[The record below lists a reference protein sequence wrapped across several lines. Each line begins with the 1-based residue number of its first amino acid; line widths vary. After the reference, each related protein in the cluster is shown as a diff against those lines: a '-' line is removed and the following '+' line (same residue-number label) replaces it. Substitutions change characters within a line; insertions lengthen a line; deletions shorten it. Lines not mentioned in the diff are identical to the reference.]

1 MSMTNPIPNPTKTP
15 AQELADNIDALH
27 ANGYGF
33 LDVPT
38 QVAIASSGNPSSVQF
53 AIADQ
58 IKQASASNAAA
69 VDHFYSDAQ
78 QARTPSLVQQA
89 TTAIK
94 GHFGGKLLA
103 VDHVSEIQQQ
113 MIKAGYAPK
122 DAKVTGIWTP
132 EWTALASKANY
143 AELTKPG
150 TGNAPAKSTV
160 QHILGALS
168 LSQNANVLLQ
178 VVKSTPRSVLQLIG
192 DATAVATG
200 DEGTGR
206 AIAQLGAKPE
216 NRTTTKEYAK
226 DLYTV
231 GRTFNDLM
239 TVLTFLPMARVA
251 VGAKAAATTAKTGA
265 VLSAAEVAP
274 KYTLLNSIVAAQEA
288 GTTSVVNVSAKAF
301 LNKPILKQLYWG
313 FEKGVAPAIAKSA
326 PIQMAVRDT
335 VAQRLRLPA
344 VRAANQFGLTVLGRG
359 LQEQGI
365 ALAESKV
372 GDEEGPLTSTV
383 YGVAPISGALAHA
396 LDVFAIQMNPGTVT
410 SKAASAKDIVG
421 DTAKAG
427 AAFRNALDDM
437 GALVAWQKANPELD
451 YAEVVSNVIA
461 RGGDET
467 DILKTIGQQVNEIAT
482 QQAMMELRNPLILEG
497 KWGTMNAAEK
507 ETWGLTTRN
516 QIYADAGNPNGLLAQ
531 ARQSL
536 VADQNALETGFRA
549 IGASAAG
556 DVHAISKAGKGTSRF
571 EQQVEANSI
580 MDKIINSENSQYFIT
595 PELLTKMTTQQVP
608 KVEEILTARKA
619 EPIITGTP
627 EEINAA
633 QKVLDDA
640 TKALNK
646 AKAAAKKA
654 GLEVEGVYKPITQAD
669 IKKGIVTAAQ
679 QNAFDAYNAA
689 YRAEREARL
698 AMNKVNPKP
707 PSEFVVPTA
716 EIAKEAEAVNK
727 AGSIGIARVET
738 LTKIG
743 ANKLFNNLGE
753 KLRAAKTPQETA
765 AVRTEIAN
773 VLLNEFGYD
782 VYKLGAYD
790 ASKLLGVLGTEA
802 DKLASDLFVVRDAPK
817 EFLDTIARLKELG
830 YKPVIGTDIGHT
842 YNPAA
847 QFTDLGTSEIKTIS
861 KIASKFGLSPRL
873 SNSKAVSARARVEL
887 DRTIQ
892 AGIDSGKI
900 EPFPSFNADRLI
912 TYIRSEAEKEV
923 KLTWGQEQVLLS
935 SRKMGQYDIPI
946 KRLMEA
952 EGYTETQ
959 AWNAILEAKRTELG
973 FREIPYQD
981 LMRILTKP
989 LDEDVALMMGLDKGT
1004 PFMSEE
1010 SAKNTIQA
1018 IWKARMNVPS
1028 EMIGGIAKVE
1038 DWLYAGLGIGN
1049 KFSGQTGI
1057 KLASVP
1063 SYLFNLRSRVRY
1075 QLSPLFAYRRMF
1087 KTAAKG
1093 ITENIPPTM
1102 YPESK
1107 MEEMGI
1113 YAQAKKIHE
1122 RIFPEDATKN
1132 AFLDE
1137 AERVIRETDFYNLYN
1152 TRAAEEWASY
1162 WLAKQGF
1169 SDAEIAT
1176 KIENVMGYGERTGAE
1191 RTVNAIFFPFSFNKT
1206 VARQFGAYLLTHPG
1220 QVMLTQ
1226 AIIDFYDKHEGPKL
1240 FKWIDENLPI
1250 IKEVHKLNPL
1260 EHGVG
1265 LGGYGGINAPYFQAV
1280 VDLLAPKMIDYGTT
1294 KHNNDVMS
1302 TLNKYIPA
1310 VKEFSDLF
1318 MTKEGKPG
1326 EGEVWASLKTLV
1338 NFGEE
1343 GAAKISGSKETL
1355 ISPRQHKNMPNEA
1368 QQTAAWEYR
1377 NTLITQLQPFLDYNY
1392 KNPNNRVVWPEATK
1406 TETGLAGKPVNK
1418 QTIDEL
1424 VHYKYPAWDNAAS
1437 AGISRQKA
1445 TEANRFIG
1453 EVKARDPQRGA
1464 NYEAFQ
1470 KAAVRVSDAVAKD
1483 SIPDANLVKITD
1495 TFRKVAIDLAE
1506 KDPNFAAFYKTH
1518 YERMFGPLEGFK

>member
-1 MSMTNPIPNPTKTP
+1 MSMTNPIPTPEKTP

-27 ANGYGF
+27 ANGYGT
-33 LDVPT
+33 LDIPT
-38 QVAIASSGNPSSVQF
+38 QVAIASSGNPPTTQF

-58 IKQASASNAAA
+58 IKQASANNAVAM
-69 VDHFYSDAQ
+69 DHFYADAQ
-78 QARTPSLVQQA
+78 QARVPSAVQKA

-94 GHFGGKLLA
+94 GHFGDKLLA

-122 DAKVTGIWTP
+122 DSKVTGIWTP

-143 AELTKPG
+143 AEMTKPG

-168 LSQNANVLLQ
+168 LSRNFNVILE
-178 VVKSTPRSVLQLIG
+178 VAKSTPRSVMNLIG
-192 DATAVATG
+192 DSLVGVVPAGAASAVG
-200 DEGTGR
+200 
-206 AIAQLGAKPE
+206 QLGAKEE
-216 NRTTTKEYAK
+216 NRISAEEYKKRA
-226 DLYTV
+226 LTPGQV
-231 GRTFNDLM
+231 FNDAM
-239 TVLTFLPMARVA
+239 TLLTFIPMARVA
-251 VGAKAAATTAKTGA
+251 VGAKTAATTAKTGA

-274 KYTLLNSIVAAQEA
+274 KYTLLNSIVAAQAA

-301 LNKPILKQLYWG
+301 LNKPILKQIYWG
-313 FEKGVAPAIAKSA
+313 FEKAVAPTIAKTA
-326 PIQMAVRDT
+326 PIQIAVRDT
-335 VAQRLRLPA
+335 LAQRLRLPA

-365 ALAESKV
+365 ALAESKI
-372 GDEEGPLTSTV
+372 GNEDGALTSTV

-396 LDVFAIQMNPGTVT
+396 LDIFAIQMNPGTAT
-410 SKAASAKDIVG
+410 SRAATAKNIIG

-427 AAFRNALDDM
+427 AVFRNALDDM
-437 GALVAWQKANPELD
+437 GALVAWQKANPDLD
-451 YAEVVSNVIA
+451 YAEVVANVIA

-482 QQAMMELRNPLILEG
+482 QQAMMELRNPLILDG
-497 KWGTMNAAEK
+497 KWGTMTAAEK

-536 VADQNALETGFRA
+536 VADQNALETGFRN

-556 DVHAISKAGKGTSRF
+556 DVRAISKAGKGTSRF

-580 MDKIINSENSQYFIT
+580 MDKIVNGQDSQYFIT

-619 EPIITGTP
+619 EPLVTGTP
-627 EEINAA
+627 EEISAA

-646 AKAAAKKA
+646 AKAAAEKT
-654 GLEVEGVYKPITQAD
+654 GLKMEGIYKPITQSD

-679 QNAFDAYNAA
+679 QKAFEAYNAA
-689 YRAEREARL
+689 YRAEREATL
-698 AMNKVNPKP
+698 AINKVNPKP
-707 PSEFVVPTA
+707 LSDFVVPTA
-716 EIAKEAEAVNK
+716 EIAQEAEAVNK
-727 AGSIGIARVET
+727 AGSIGIARIET
-738 LTKIG
+738 LTKLG

-753 KLRAAKTPQETA
+753 KLRDAKTPDA
-765 AVRTEIAN
+765 VAKVRTEIAN
-773 VLLNEFGYD
+773 ALLNEFGYD
-782 VYKLGAYD
+782 VYKLGSYD
-790 ASKLLGVLGTEA
+790 ASELLTVLGTEA
-802 DKLASDLFVVRDAPK
+802 DKLASDLFVIRDAPK
-817 EFLDTIARLKELG
+817 EFLDTIARLKALG
-830 YKPVIGTDIGHT
+830 YKPVVGTDIGHT

-873 SNSKAVSARARVEL
+873 SNSKAVSARSRVEL

-900 EPFPSFNADRLI
+900 EVFPSFNADRLL
-912 TYIRSEAEKEV
+912 TYMRSAAEKEV
-923 KLTWGQEQVLLS
+923 ELTWGQNEVLNA
-935 SRKMGQYDIPI
+935 SRKLGLYDIPI

-952 EGYTETQ
+952 EGYTSSQ
-959 AWNAILEAKRTELG
+959 AWEAILEAKRTELG
-973 FREIPYQD
+973 FREIPYEQ
-981 LMRILTKP
+981 LIKILTKP
-989 LDEDVALMMGLDKGT
+989 LDEDVALMMGLEKGT
-1004 PFMSEE
+1004 PFMSEK
-1010 SAKNTIQA
+1010 SAINTIQA
-1018 IWKARMNVPS
+1018 IWKARTNVPT
-1028 EMIGGIAKVE
+1028 EMIGGLAKVE
-1038 DWLYAGLGIGN
+1038 DFLYAGLGIGN
-1049 KFSGQTGI
+1049 KLSGQSGI

-1063 SYLFNLRSRVRY
+1063 STLFNLRSRVRY

-1152 TRAAEEWASY
+1152 TRAAEEWAGY

-1169 SDAEIAT
+1169 SDAEIAQ

-1206 VARQFGAYLLTHPG
+1206 VGRQFGAYLLTHPG

-1226 AIIDFYDKHEGPKL
+1226 GIIDFYDKHEGPKL

-1250 IKEVHKLNPL
+1250 IKEIHKLNPL

-1294 KHNNDVMS
+1294 KHNDGIMT

-1310 VKEFSDLF
+1310 IKEFSDLF

-1338 NFGEE
+1338 NIGEE
-1343 GAAKISGSKETL
+1343 GKAKLTGSKETL
-1355 ISPRQHKNMPNEA
+1355 ISPRQHGNMPNEA

-1377 NTLITQLQPFLDYNY
+1377 NTLITQLTPYLDYNY
-1392 KNPNNRVVWPEATK
+1392 KNPNNRIAWPEATK
-1406 TETGLAGKPVNK
+1406 TETGLAGKPINK

-1453 EVKARDPQRGA
+1453 EIKARDPQRGL
-1464 NYEAFQ
+1464 NYEVFN

-1483 SIPDANLVKITD
+1483 SIPEANLVKITD

-1518 YERMFGPLEGFK
+1518 YERLFGPLEGFK